1 MASRSHRA
9 EPLRVLHA
17 PTDVGGHAYGLS
29 RAERELGLRSD
40 VAVFVAGPYG
50 YGADFRFDVAD
61 RSLPRRFAIRA
72 GFLARALRDYDVF
85 HFNFGQSLL
94 ALRVAGLVLNEL
106 PLLKRAGKTILVT
119 YQGCDVRPQAC
130 CFCRLPDCVR
140 GDPYRPVAAAQFA
153 RYADRTFHLNPDL
166 AQWLSASRFLP
177 YASVDPRQVFAAGV
191 PIVRSGAL
199 RVVHAPSN
207 RDVKGTDHVLAAVGQ
222 LNAEGVAVELDLVE
236 NVPRT
241 EVLRRLSGAHVAV
254 DQLLLGWY
262 GGFAVEAM
270 ALARPVLCFIRE
282 DTPADNPFGD
292 TLPIIRCTKD
302 TLTDRLRELAADRD
316 CLTDIGERSR
326 AFVERHHDP
335 RRVAEDVLQG
345 LSPGV
350 ASRA

>member
-1 MASRSHRA
+1 M
-9 EPLRVLHA
+9 RVLHA

-29 RAERELGLRSD
+29 RAERELGIRSD

-50 YGADFRFDVAD
+50 YGADLRFNVED
-61 RSLPRRFAIRA
+61 RFLPRRFAIRA
-72 GFLARALRDYDVF
+72 GFLARALREYDVF

-94 ALRVAGLVLNEL
+94 ALRVAGRVVNEL

-130 CFCRLPDCVR
+130 CFCHRPDCAR
-140 GDPYRPVAAAQFA
+140 EDPYRPVAAAQFA

-166 AQWLSASRFLP
+166 AQWLAASRFMP
-177 YASVDPRQVFAAGV
+177 YASVDPRKLSAAPARAG
-191 PIVRSGAL
+191 RSGPL

-207 RDVKGTDHVLAAVGQ
+207 RDVKGTEHVLAAVGQ

-241 EVLRRLSGAHVAV
+241 EVLQRLSGAHVAV

-282 DTPADNPFGD
+282 DSPADNPFGD
-292 TLPIIRCTKD
+292 ALPIIRCRKD
-302 TLTDRLRELAADRD
+302 TLADRLRELAADRES
-316 CLTDIGERSR
+316 LSHIGERSR
-326 AFVERHHDP
+326 AFAELHHDP
-335 RRVAEDVLQG
+335 RRVAADVLEG
-345 LSPGV
+345 LSPNLV
-350 ASRA
+350 SNRA